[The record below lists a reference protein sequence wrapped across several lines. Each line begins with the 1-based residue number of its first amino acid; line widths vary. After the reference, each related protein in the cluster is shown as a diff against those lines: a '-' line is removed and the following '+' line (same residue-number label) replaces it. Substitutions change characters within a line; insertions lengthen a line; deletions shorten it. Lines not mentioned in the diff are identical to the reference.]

1 MAEEKTN
8 GNTPDLSNILG
19 DLLSNK
25 DFMTKISEISGR
37 SDDQETPSESS
48 QDTSGI
54 SGLLSNPDIISKL
67 PEVISVMKPLI
78 TASGSE
84 SSHHKTTDKRLDL
97 LMAMKPFLSSKRC
110 EAIDYIAR
118 MSKIAETVKGL
129 KL

>member
-1 MAEEKTN
+1 
-8 GNTPDLSNILG
+8 
-19 DLLSNK
+19 
-25 DFMTKISEISGR
+25 MTKIGDITGR
-37 SDDQETPSESS
+37 TDDKETPSKPE
-48 QDTSGI
+48 QDTEGI
-54 SGLLSNPDIISKL
+54 SGLLSDPDIMSKL

-78 TASGSE
+78 SPSASE
-84 SSHHKTTDKRLDL
+84 PSHRKTTDKRLDL